1 MRASKTSSFPEIY
14 SPTARTATIFFY
26 GGDTVHAQFIQIPVE
41 LLSDRRVSA
50 LELRLYAILLRYGL
64 EGRGFSQAGHRLLAS
79 NCSCHLKTI
88 ARCLKNLQSIG
99 WITIERVGLNRNSK
113 IRCLK
118 TVQRA
123 KPEGTKGSY
132 QEKTPGRPPTTS
144 IDRRKNR
151 DRRDSG
157 LTDEHKT
164 PLDQPNQGQT
174 QDIPNVQE
182 TPPDSPN
189 RVASGYE
196 SAENRKA
203 GDQFKEAQQA
213 LTTALEENIRP
224 ASLYWFQNAII
235 TDDTAD
241 ELTISVGNDEVGL
254 VQEQYS
260 SLLGKLMNKKVIFS
274 R

>member
-1 MRASKTSSFPEIY
+1 MRAK
-14 SPTARTATIFFY
+14 
-26 GGDTVHAQFIQIPVE
+26 FIQIPVE

-50 LELRLYAILLRYGL
+50 LELRLYGILLRYGL
-64 EGRGFSQAGHRLLAS
+64 ESRGFSQAGHRLLAN
-79 NCSCHLKTI
+79 NCSCHPKTI

-118 TVQRA
+118 TVQRP
-123 KPEGTKGSY
+123 KPEGAKGSY
-132 QEKTPGRPPTTS
+132 QERTAQRPPTI
-144 IDRRKNR
+144 IDKRKKRYRRER
-151 DRRDSG
+151 GG
-157 LTDEHKT
+157 LTDVHKT
-164 PLDQPNQGQT
+164 PPNKPQ
-174 QDIPNVQE
+174 
-182 TPPDSPN
+182 
-189 RVASGYE
+189 RVATRPE
-196 SAENRKA
+196 PAENRVVSE
-203 GDQFKEAQQA
+203 QFKEAQHT
-213 LTTALEENIRP
+213 LTTALEENVRP

-260 SLLGKLMNKKVIFS
+260 SLLGKLMDKKVIFS

>member
-1 MRASKTSSFPEIY
+1 MR
-14 SPTARTATIFFY
+14 
-26 GGDTVHAQFIQIPVE
+26 AQFIQIPVE

-64 EGRGFSQAGHRLLAS
+64 EGRGFSQAGHRLLAN
-79 NCSCHLKTI
+79 NCSCHPKTI

-118 TVQRA
+118 TVQRP

-132 QEKTPGRPPTTS
+132 QVKTPGRPPTTT
-144 IDRRKNR
+144 IDRRKKRYRRGR
-151 DRRDSG
+151 DG
-157 LTDEHKT
+157 LTDVQET
-164 PLDQPNQGQT
+164 PLDY
-174 QDIPNVQE
+174 PNVQE
-182 TPPDSPN
+182 TPLDKPQK
-189 RVASGYE
+189 VASGYE
-196 SAENRKA
+196 SAENREV
-203 GDQFKEAQQA
+203 GEQFKDAQQA

-260 SLLGKLMNKKVIFS
+260 SLLGRLMNKKVIIS